1 MNKSKLTLLIDGNW
15 LLMSRLSVIANLYI
29 DDNELCKNLQ
39 LLMIQSIKKV
49 IKKFPVIDN
58 IIFCA
63 DGGSWRNNIEIP
75 SINIDDEGNI
85 ITYKGNREKPSDI
98 N

>member
-15 LLMSRLSVIANLYI
+15 LLMSRLSVITNSYI

-49 IKKFPVIDN
+49 IKKFPNIDN

-63 DGGSWRNNIEIP
+63 DGGSWRNDLEIP
-75 SINIDDEGNI
+75 EYILYIIKEIEKNQQILIGN
-85 ITYKGNREKPSDI
+85 
-98 N
+98 